1 MKRGVEDVAL
11 HNKFNKSLY
20 LSILTHKENR
30 IMTPMMEQYLEIK
43 KRYQDSILFYR
54 LGDFYE
60 MFFDD
65 AKTASRE
72 LELTLTGRACG
83 DGERAPMCGVP
94 FHSAD
99 VYIGRLVAKGYKV
112 VVCEQM
118 EDPATTKGLVKRD
131 IVRVVT
137 PGTVIDN
144 TQLDDS
150 KNNYLC
156 ALCVNESAAICFFD
170 VSTGE
175 MTATSFETYRS
186 DSVVNELAK
195 FLPKEVMVNKPLSE
209 LPDVEFFVNNRLGA
223 YVGQD
228 KSELFGY
235 NGCLAT
241 VTKQFGSQAYEAK
254 ERSRETVCAIG
265 ALLQYVADTQR
276 TDTANVSGLK
286 FYQNGE
292 YLELDVA
299 TRRNLELCETM
310 RSKDKKGSLLFVL
323 DKTRSS
329 AGARMLRRW
338 VEQPLVN
345 ANKIG
350 RRQRAVAELVSN
362 FMAREELSECLSHI
376 LDLDRLMTKLVY
388 GTANAKDLRAIAA
401 TASLIPD
408 IKELT
413 SSFVSEELSD
423 IHLHLDT
430 LSDIKDLIERSI
442 KEDPP
447 FSLREGGFIRRGI
460 NPEADEL
467 YEIVHNGKSYIE
479 KIAEAE
485 REATGIKNLKVA
497 FNRVFGYYIEVTK
510 SNLNEVPDRY
520 IRKQTLV
527 NAERFITEE
536 LKEKE
541 GLILGASDKLNALEY
556 ELFTQIRERIAA
568 EIKRVQQTAS
578 LLAKLDC
585 YVSLAEVAVRNDY
598 TCPEIEY
605 GNAIVIKE
613 GRHPVVE
620 HFSKDGYFVPN
631 DTILD
636 TNHNRLALITG
647 PNMAGKSTYMRQVAL
662 ITLMAQIGSFVP
674 AKEARIGIVDKIFTR
689 VGASDDLASGTS
701 TFMLEMNEVAYIL
714 KNATNR
720 SLIIYDEIGRGT
732 STFDGMSI
740 ARAVAEY
747 TAGKKLGAKTMFA
760 THYHELTVLEKE
772 MTGVVNYNIAAKKK
786 GDDITFL
793 RKIVRGATDDSYGI
807 EVAKLAGV
815 PNEVIRR
822 AKEVLNQLTS
832 ENARPVE
839 YKGRDNAI
847 TFDDYKADEVR
858 EKLLNL
864 DLNLLTPIEALNV
877 LSELKK
883 IAK

>member
-1 MKRGVEDVAL
+1 
-11 HNKFNKSLY
+11 
-20 LSILTHKENR
+20 
-30 IMTPMMEQYLEIK
+30 MTPMMEQYLEIK
-43 KRYQDSILFYR
+43 NRYRDAILFYR

-83 DGERAPMCGVP
+83 EKERAPMCGVP
-94 FHSAD
+94 FHAAD
-99 VYIGRLVAKGYKV
+99 TYIGRLVAKGYKV

-118 EDPATTKGLVKRD
+118 EDPATSTSKVVKRD

-150 KNNYLC
+150 KNNYIC
-156 ALCVNESAAICFFD
+156 SLCVNESASLCFFD

-175 MTATSFETYRS
+175 MTATSFESYQS
-186 DSVVNELAK
+186 DAVLNELAK
-195 FLPKEVMVNKPLSE
+195 FLPREIMVNKPINE
-209 LPDVEFFVNNRLGA
+209 LPDVEFFVTNRLQA
-223 YVGQD
+223 YVAQG
-228 KSELFGY
+228 KEELFGY
-235 NGCLAT
+235 NGCLAS

-254 ERSRETVCAIG
+254 EISRETVCAIG
-265 ALLQYVADTQR
+265 ALLRYVTDTQR

-292 YLELDVA
+292 FLELDVA

-310 RSKDKKGSLLFVL
+310 RSKDKKGSLLSVL
-323 DKTRSS
+323 DRTRSS

-350 RRQRAVAELVSN
+350 RRQRAVSELVSN

-401 TASLIPD
+401 TASLVPD

-430 LSDIKDLIERSI
+430 LSDIRELIERSI
-442 KEDPP
+442 VDEPP
-447 FSLREGGFIRRGI
+447 FSLREGGFIRRGF

-467 YEIVHNGKSYIE
+467 FEIVHNGKSYIE

-541 GLILGASDKLNALEY
+541 GMILGASDKLNALEY

-585 YVSLAEVAVRNDY
+585 YVSLADVAVRNGY

-620 HFSKDGYFVPN
+620 QYAKDGYFVPN
-631 DTILD
+631 DTLLD

-772 MTGVVNYNIAAKKK
+772 ITGVVNYNIAAKKK

-822 AKEVLNQLTS
+822 AKEVLNQLTT

-839 YKGRDNAI
+839 YKGRDSAI

>member
-1 MKRGVEDVAL
+1 
-11 HNKFNKSLY
+11 
-20 LSILTHKENR
+20 
-30 IMTPMMEQYLEIK
+30 MTLMMQQYLQIK
-43 KRYQDSILFYR
+43 ERHKDAILFYR

-65 AKTASRE
+65 AKIASKE
-72 LELTLTGRACG
+72 LELTLTGRSCG
-83 DGERAPMCGVP
+83 EEERAPMCGVP

-99 VYIGRLVAKGYKV
+99 IYIGRLVAKGYKV
-112 VVCEQM
+112 VICEQM
-118 EDPATTKGLVKRD
+118 EDPAAAKGIVRRD

-150 KNNYLC
+150 KNNYIC
-156 ALCVNESAAICFFD
+156 SLCVNDGAALCFFD

-175 MTATSFETYRS
+175 MIATGFDKYAP
-186 DSVVNELAK
+186 DSILNELAK
-195 FLPKEVMVNKPLSE
+195 FMPKEIMANKELSE
-209 LPDVEFFVNNRLGA
+209 LPEVEFFVNNRLNAFVSRG
-223 YVGQD
+223 
-228 KSELFGY
+228 KEELFGY
-235 NGCLAT
+235 NGCLAAL
-241 VTKQFGSQAYEAK
+241 TKQFSSQAYDTK
-254 ERSRETVCAIG
+254 ERGRETVCAIG
-265 ALLQYVADTQR
+265 ALLQYVTDTQK
-276 TDTANVSGLK
+276 TDMANVSGLR
-286 FYQNGE
+286 FCENGE
-292 YLELDVA
+292 FLELDVA
-299 TRRNLELCETM
+299 TRRNLELCQTM
-310 RSKDKKGSLLFVL
+310 RSQDKKGSLLSVL
-323 DKTRSS
+323 DRTGTS

-350 RRQRAVAELVSN
+350 RRQRAVSELVSN
-362 FMAREELSECLSHI
+362 FMAREEIAERLRHV

-430 LSDIKDLIERSI
+430 LSDIRELIERSI
-442 KEDPP
+442 IEEPP
-447 FSLREGGFIRRGI
+447 FSLREGGFIKRGF

-467 YEIVHNGKSYIE
+467 YEIVHNGKKYIE
-479 KIAEAE
+479 RIAEEE
-485 REATGIKNLKVA
+485 RERTGIKNLKIS

-510 SNLNEVPDRY
+510 SNLSEVPDRY

-541 GLILGASDKLNALEY
+541 SLILGSSDRLNALEY
-556 ELFTQIRERIAA
+556 ELFTQIRDRVSSEV
-568 EIKRVQQTAS
+568 KRVQQTAS

-585 YVSLAEVAVRNDY
+585 YVSLSDVAVRNGY

-620 HFSKDGYFVPN
+620 QFARDGYFVPN
-631 DTILD
+631 DTLLD

-662 ITLMAQIGSFVP
+662 IVLMAQIGSFVP

-714 KNATNR
+714 KNATSR

-772 MTGVVNYNIAAKKK
+772 IQGVVNYNIAAKKK

-822 AKEVLNQLTS
+822 AKEVLTNLVS
-832 ENARPVE
+832 ENARPIE
-839 YKGRDNAI
+839 KKGRESTI

-858 EKLLNL
+858 EKLLNV
-864 DLNLLTPIEALNV
+864 DVDLLTPVEALNF
-877 LSELKK
+877 LNELKK

>member
-1 MKRGVEDVAL
+1 
-11 HNKFNKSLY
+11 
-20 LSILTHKENR
+20 
-30 IMTPMMEQYLEIK
+30 MTPMMQQYLEIK

-65 AKTASRE
+65 AKVASRE

-118 EDPATTKGLVKRD
+118 EDPAAAKGIVKRD

-150 KNNYLC
+150 KNNYIC
-156 ALCVNESAAICFFD
+156 SLCVNESAALCFFD

-175 MTATSFETYRS
+175 MTATSFEKYNS
-186 DSVVNELAK
+186 DTVINELAK
-195 FLPKEVMVNKPLSE
+195 FLPREIMVNKPLSE
-209 LPDVEFFVNNRLGA
+209 LSEIEFFVNNRLQA

-228 KSELFGY
+228 KAELFGY
-235 NGCLAT
+235 NGCLAY

-265 ALLQYVADTQR
+265 ALLQYVTDTQK
-276 TDTANVSGLK
+276 TDVANVSGLK

-310 RSKDKKGSLLFVL
+310 RSKDKKGSLLSVL
-323 DKTRSS
+323 DRTGTS

-350 RRQRAVAELVSN
+350 RRQRAVAELVSS
-362 FMAREELSECLSHI
+362 FMAREELSESLRHI

-401 TASLIPD
+401 TAALIPD

-413 SSFVSEELSD
+413 ASFVSEELSD
-423 IHLHLDT
+423 IYRHLDT
-430 LSDIKDLIERSI
+430 LSDIRELIERSI
-442 KEDPP
+442 VDEPP
-447 FSLREGGFIRRGI
+447 FSLREGGFIRRGF

-467 YEIVHNGKSYIE
+467 FEIVHNGKSYIE

-485 REATGIKNLKVA
+485 RQATGIKNLKVA

-541 GLILGASDKLNALEY
+541 SLILGASDKLNALEY
-556 ELFTQIRERIAA
+556 ELFTQVRERIAS

-578 LLAKLDC
+578 LLSKLDC
-585 YVSLAEVAVRNDY
+585 YVSLAEVAVRNGY

-620 HFSKDGYFVPN
+620 QFAKDGYFVPN
-631 DTILD
+631 DTLLD

-662 ITLMAQIGSFVP
+662 IVLMAQIGSFVP

-772 MTGVVNYNIAAKKK
+772 IQGVVNYNIAAKKK

-822 AKEVLNQLTS
+822 AKEVLSRLLA
-832 ENARPVE
+832 ENTRPIE
-839 YKGRDNAI
+839 IKGRESNV
-847 TFDDYKADEVR
+847 TFDDFKADEVR

-864 DLNLLTPIEALNV
+864 DINLLTPVEALNI

>member
-1 MKRGVEDVAL
+1 
-11 HNKFNKSLY
+11 
-20 LSILTHKENR
+20 
-30 IMTPMMEQYLEIK
+30 MTPMMEQYLEIK
-43 KRYQDSILFYR
+43 KRYQDAILFYR

-83 DGERAPMCGVP
+83 EKERAPMCGVP
-94 FHSAD
+94 FHAAD
-99 VYIGRLVAKGYKV
+99 TYIGRLVSKGYKV

-118 EDPATTKGLVKRD
+118 EDPATSTSKIVKRD

-156 ALCVNESAAICFFD
+156 AICVNESAAICFFD

-175 MTATSFETYRS
+175 MTATSFDTYQP

-195 FLPKEVMVNKPLSE
+195 FLPKEVMVNKPLRE

-223 YVGQD
+223 YVGRD
-228 KSELFGY
+228 MSELFGY
-235 NGCLAT
+235 NGCLAS

-265 ALLQYVADTQR
+265 ALLRYVTDTQK

-310 RSKDKKGSLLFVL
+310 RSKDKKGSLLSVL
-323 DKTRSS
+323 DRTSTS

-362 FMAREELSECLSHI
+362 FMAREELGECLSHI

-413 SSFVSEELSD
+413 ANFVSEELSD

-430 LSDIKDLIERSI
+430 LSDIRDLIERSI

-447 FSLREGGFIRRGI
+447 FSLREGGFIRRGF

-510 SNLNEVPDRY
+510 SNLGEVPDRY

-556 ELFTQIRERIAA
+556 ELFTQIRDRIAS

-585 YVSLAEVAVRNDY
+585 YVSLADVAVRNDY

-620 HFSKDGYFVPN
+620 QYTKDGYFVPN
-631 DTILD
+631 DTLLD

-647 PNMAGKSTYMRQVAL
+647 PNMAGKSTYMRQVAI

-714 KNATNR
+714 KNATSR

-822 AKEVLNQLTS
+822 AKEVLSQLTA
-832 ENARPVE
+832 ENAHPAE
-839 YKGRDNAI
+839 YKGRDNTI

>member
-1 MKRGVEDVAL
+1 
-11 HNKFNKSLY
+11 
-20 LSILTHKENR
+20 
-30 IMTPMMEQYLEIK
+30 MTPMMDQYVEIK
-43 KRYQDSILFYR
+43 EKHKDAILFYR

-60 MFFDD
+60 MFFED
-65 AKTASRE
+65 AKIASKE
-72 LELTLTGRACG
+72 LELTLTGRSCG
-83 DGERAPMCGVP
+83 NGEKAPMCGVP

-131 IVRVVT
+131 IVRSIT

-144 TQLDDS
+144 TQLEDS
-150 KNNYLC
+150 VNNYLC
-156 ALCVNESAAICFFD
+156 SLCIGDGAALCFFD

-175 MTATSFETYRS
+175 MSATSFDES
-186 DSVVNELAK
+186 DRDERIINEIAK
-195 FLPKEVMVNKPLSE
+195 FEPREMMVNVSLSTI
-209 LPDVEFFVNNRLGA
+209 PSVEFYVRNRLNA
-223 YVGQD
+223 YVKDDQGD
-228 KSELFGY
+228 RYEFGP
-235 NGCLAT
+235 CLNR
-241 VTKQFGSQAYEAK
+241 VTRQFPSQAYEAK
-254 ERSRETVCAIG
+254 ERSRDLVSAIG
-265 ALLQYVADTQR
+265 ALLNYVTETQKS
-276 TDTANVSGLK
+276 DDANVSALK
-286 FYQNGE
+286 FYESGE
-292 YLELDVA
+292 YLELDVSS
-299 TRRNLELCETM
+299 RRNLELTETM
-310 RSKDKKGSLLFVL
+310 RSKDKKGSLLWVL
-323 DKTRSS
+323 DRTGTA

-350 RRQRAVAELVSN
+350 RRQRAVSELVSS
-362 FMAREELSECLSHI
+362 FMAREELSECLKHI

-388 GTANAKDLRAIAA
+388 GTANARDLRAIAA
-401 TASLIPD
+401 TTALLPD

-413 SSFVSEELSD
+413 SSFKSEELSD

-442 KEDPP
+442 VDEPP
-447 FSLREGGFIRRGI
+447 ISLREGGFIRRGF

-467 YEIVHNGKSYIE
+467 YLIVHDGKSYVKKLADE
-479 KIAEAE
+479 E
-485 REATGIKNLKVA
+485 REKTGIKNLKVA
-497 FNRVFGYYIEVTK
+497 YNRVFGYYIEVTN

-541 GLILGASDKLNALEY
+541 GLILGASDRLFALEY
-556 ELFTQIRERIAA
+556 DLFTQIRQRIAA

-585 YVSLAEVAVRNDY
+585 YVSLADVAVRNGY
-598 TCPEIEY
+598 VCPEIEY
-605 GNAIVIKE
+605 GSTISIKE

-620 HFSKDGYFVPN
+620 QFAIDGYFVPN
-631 DTILD
+631 DTLLD

-772 MTGVVNYNIAAKKK
+772 MQGIVNYNIAAKKK

-822 AKEVLNQLTS
+822 AKEVLKDLTAD
-832 ENARPVE
+832 NYRPVE
-839 YKGRDNAI
+839 KTGREI
-847 TFDDYKADEVR
+847 GTTISFDDYKADEVR

-864 DLNLLTPIEALNV
+864 DVNLLTPVEALNF
-877 LSELKK
+877 LNELKK
-883 IAK
+883 LAK

>member
-1 MKRGVEDVAL
+1 
-11 HNKFNKSLY
+11 
-20 LSILTHKENR
+20 
-30 IMTPMMEQYLEIK
+30 MMQQYLEIK
-43 KRYQDSILFYR
+43 NRYRDAILFYR

-65 AKTASRE
+65 AKTASKE

-99 VYIGRLVAKGYKV
+99 TYIGRLVAKGYKV

-118 EDPATTKGLVKRD
+118 EDPAKAKGLVKRD

-144 TQLDDS
+144 TQLDETQ
-150 KNNYLC
+150 NNYLC
-156 ALCVNESAAICFFD
+156 ALCFEDETVGVAFID

-175 MTATSFETYRS
+175 MSATRFDGKDRI
-186 DSVVNELAK
+186 DRVLNELGTY
-195 FLPKEVMVNKPLSE
+195 LPRELMVNVPLE
-209 LPDVEFFVNNRLGA
+209 EIPTICEYAKQRLHAFITDRSIDRFA
-223 YVGQD
+223 YG
-228 KSELFGY
+228 KA
-235 NGCLAT
+235 LA
-241 VTKQFGSQAYEAK
+241 VLSRQFGQEANEAK
-254 ERSRETVCAIG
+254 EKGTPVVSALG
-265 ALLQYVADTQR
+265 ALLTYACETQM
-276 TDTANVSGLK
+276 TDMANVSGLRL
-286 FYQNGE
+286 YDDGQ
-292 YLELDVA
+292 YLELDLA

-310 RSKDKKGSLLFVL
+310 RAKEKKGTLLWVL
-323 DKTRSS
+323 DRTKTS
-329 AGARMLRRW
+329 AGARLLRRW

-345 ANKIG
+345 AYQIG
-350 RRQRAVAELVSN
+350 RRQRAVAELCSA
-362 FMAREELSECLSHI
+362 FMAREELAEQLRHV

-388 GTANAKDLRAIAA
+388 GTATARDLRAIAA
-401 TASLIPD
+401 TAALIPE

-413 SSFVSEELSD
+413 ADFVSEELAD

-430 LSDIKDLIERSI
+430 LSDIRSLIESAI
-442 KEDPP
+442 VEEPP
-447 FSLREGGFIRRGI
+447 FSLREGGFIRRGYHA
-460 NPEADEL
+460 EADDL
-467 YEIVHNGKSYIE
+467 YLIVHDGKSYIE
-479 KIAEAE
+479 KIAEEE
-485 REATGIKNLKVA
+485 REKTGIKNLKVA
-497 FNRVFGYYIEVTK
+497 YNRVFGYYIEVTK
-510 SNLNEVPDRY
+510 SNLSEVPDRY

-541 GLILGASDKLNALEY
+541 TLILGASDRLNALEY
-556 ELFTQIRERIAA
+556 ELFTKIREAIAG
-568 EIKRVQQTAS
+568 EVKRVQKTAA

-585 YVSLAEVAVRNDY
+585 YISLADAAVRYGY

-605 GNAIVIKE
+605 GSSIVIKE

-620 HFSKDGYFVPN
+620 QFAKDGYFVPN
-631 DTILD
+631 DTLLD
-636 TNHNRLALITG
+636 TNHNRLMLITG

-714 KNATNR
+714 KNATRR

-747 TAGKKLGAKTMFA
+747 TAGKKIGAKTMFA
-760 THYHELTVLEKE
+760 THYHELTVLDKE
-772 MTGVVNYNIAAKKK
+772 IEGVVNYNIAAKKK

-793 RKIVRGATDDSYGI
+793 RKIVKGATDDSYGI

-815 PNEVIRR
+815 PNDVIRR
-822 AKEVLNQLTS
+822 AKEVLRLLTEQQVKPQRTAPEINS
-832 ENARPVE
+832 N
-839 YKGRDNAI
+839 I
-847 TFDDYKADEVR
+847 TFDDFKADEVR
-858 EKLLNL
+858 EKLLHT
-864 DLNLLTPIEALNV
+864 DVNLLTPVEALNLLV
-877 LSELKK
+877 ELKRL
-883 IAK
+883 AE

>member
-1 MKRGVEDVAL
+1 MA
-11 HNKFNKSLY
+11 
-20 LSILTHKENR
+20 
-30 IMTPMMEQYLEIK
+30 MTPMMMQYLEIK
-43 KRYQDSILFYR
+43 ERYRDAILMYR

-65 AKTASRE
+65 AKIVSKE
-72 LELTLTGRACG
+72 LELTLTGRNCG

-99 VYIGRLVAKGYKV
+99 TYIGRLVAKGYKV

-118 EDPATTKGLVKRD
+118 EDPATAKGLVKRD

-144 TQLDDS
+144 TQLDES
-150 KNNYLC
+150 QNNYLC
-156 ALCVNESAAICFFD
+156 ALCFEENAAAMALAD

-175 MTATSFETYRS
+175 MTATRFEGKDRI
-186 DSVVNELAK
+186 DRILNELGT
-195 FLPKEVMVNKPLSE
+195 FEPKELIVNVTLDDVPAVRDYARQRLHAYISE
-209 LPDVEFFVNNRLGA
+209 RQNERFDYTRA
-223 YVGQD
+223 
-228 KSELFGY
+228 
-235 NGCLAT
+235 LAR
-241 VTKQFGSQAYEAK
+241 VSKQFGNTATEA
-254 ERSRETVCAIG
+254 REKGPQLVAAIG
-265 ALLQYVADTQR
+265 ALLEYITETQM
-276 TDTANVSGLK
+276 TDVANVSGLK
-286 FYQNGE
+286 LYDDGQ
-292 YLELDVA
+292 YLELDLS

-310 RSKDKKGSLLFVL
+310 RSKEKKGSLLWVL
-323 DKTRSS
+323 DRTKTS

-345 ANKIG
+345 AYKIG
-350 RRQRAVAELVSN
+350 RRQRAVSELCSS
-362 FMAREELSECLSHI
+362 FMAREELAEQLRHV

-388 GTANAKDLRAIAA
+388 GTANARDLRAISA
-401 TASLIPD
+401 TAALIPE

-413 SSFVSEELSD
+413 ADFVSEELSD

-430 LSDIKDLIERSI
+430 LSDIRQLIDSAIVDE
-442 KEDPP
+442 PP
-447 FSLREGGFIRRGI
+447 FSLREGGFIRRGYRKD
-460 NPEADEL
+460 ADEL
-467 YEIVHNGKSYIE
+467 YDIVHDGKSYIA
-479 KIAEAE
+479 KIAEEE
-485 REATGIKNLKVA
+485 RERTGIKNLKIA

-510 SNLNEVPDRY
+510 SNLSEVPERY

-541 GLILGASDKLNALEY
+541 SLILGASDKLNALEY
-556 ELFTQIRERIAA
+556 ELFTEIREKIASQV
-568 EIKRVQQTAS
+568 KRVQQAAS
-578 LLAKLDC
+578 LIAKLDC
-585 YVSLAEVAVRNDY
+585 YVSLADVAVRNSWS
-598 TCPEIEY
+598 CPEIEY
-605 GNAIVIKE
+605 GSAIVIKE

-620 HFSKDGYFVPN
+620 QFTADGYFVPN
-631 DTILD
+631 DTLLD

-662 ITLMAQIGSFVP
+662 IVLMAQIGSFVP
-674 AKEARIGIVDKIFTR
+674 AREARIGIVDKIFTR

-714 KNATNR
+714 KNATRR

-747 TAGKKLGAKTMFA
+747 TAGKKIGAKTMFA

-772 MTGVVNYNIAAKKK
+772 IEGVVNYNIAAKKK

-793 RKIVRGATDDSYGI
+793 RKIVKGATDDSYGI

-815 PNEVIRR
+815 PNDVIRR
-822 AKEVLNQLTS
+822 AKEVLRQLTEAQAKPQKVAPEVNS
-832 ENARPVE
+832 N
-839 YKGRDNAI
+839 I
-847 TFDDYKADEVR
+847 TFDDFKADEVR
-858 EKLLNL
+858 EKLLNT
-864 DLNLLTPIEALNV
+864 DVNLLTPVEALNLLV
-877 LSELKK
+877 ELKK
-883 IAK
+883 LAD

>member
-1 MKRGVEDVAL
+1 
-11 HNKFNKSLY
+11 
-20 LSILTHKENR
+20 
-30 IMTPMMEQYLEIK
+30 MTLMMQQYLQIK
-43 KRYQDSILFYR
+43 ERHKDAILFYR

-65 AKTASRE
+65 AKIASKE
-72 LELTLTGRACG
+72 LELTLTGRSCG
-83 DGERAPMCGVP
+83 EEERAPMCGVP

-99 VYIGRLVAKGYKV
+99 TYIGRLVAKGYKV
-112 VVCEQM
+112 VICEQM
-118 EDPATTKGLVKRD
+118 EDPATAKGIVRRD

-150 KNNYLC
+150 KNNYIC
-156 ALCVNESAAICFFD
+156 SLCVNEGAALCFFD

-175 MTATSFETYRS
+175 MIAASFDKYS
-186 DSVVNELAK
+186 PDSILNELAK
-195 FLPKEVMVNKPLSE
+195 FMPKEIMANKELSE
-209 LPDVEFFVNNRLGA
+209 LPEVEFFVNNRLNAFVSRG
-223 YVGQD
+223 
-228 KSELFGY
+228 KEELFGY
-235 NGCLAT
+235 NGCLAAL
-241 VTKQFGSQAYEAK
+241 TKQFSNQAYEAK

-265 ALLQYVADTQR
+265 ALLQYVTDTQK
-276 TDTANVSGLK
+276 TDIANVSGLR
-286 FYQNGE
+286 FCENGE
-292 YLELDVA
+292 FLELDVA
-299 TRRNLELCETM
+299 TRRNLELCQTM
-310 RSKDKKGSLLFVL
+310 RSQDKKGSLLSVL
-323 DKTRSS
+323 DRTGTS

-350 RRQRAVAELVSN
+350 RRQRAVSELVSN
-362 FMAREELSECLSHI
+362 FMAREEIAERLRHV

-401 TASLIPD
+401 TAALIPD

-430 LSDIKDLIERSI
+430 LSDIRELIERSI
-442 KEDPP
+442 IEEPP
-447 FSLREGGFIRRGI
+447 FSLREGGFIQRGF

-467 YEIVHNGKSYIE
+467 YEIVHNGKKYIE
-479 KIAEAE
+479 RIAEEE
-485 REATGIKNLKVA
+485 RERTGIKNLKIS

-510 SNLNEVPDRY
+510 SNLSEVPDRY

-541 GLILGASDKLNALEY
+541 SLILGSSDRLNALEY
-556 ELFTQIRERIAA
+556 ELFTQIRDRVASEV
-568 EIKRVQQTAS
+568 KRVQQTAS

-585 YVSLAEVAVRNDY
+585 YISLSEVAVRNGY

-620 HFSKDGYFVPN
+620 QFSKDGYFVPN
-631 DTILD
+631 DTLLD

-662 ITLMAQIGSFVP
+662 IVLMAQIGSFVP

-714 KNATNR
+714 KNATSR

-772 MTGVVNYNIAAKKK
+772 MQGIVNYNIAAKKK

-822 AKEVLNQLTS
+822 AKEVLTHLVS
-832 ENARPVE
+832 ENSRPIEQKARE
-839 YKGRDNAI
+839 STI
-847 TFDDYKADEVR
+847 TFDDFKADEVR
-858 EKLLNL
+858 EKLLNV
-864 DLNLLTPIEALNV
+864 DIDLLTPVEALNF
-877 LSELKK
+877 LNELKK

>member
-1 MKRGVEDVAL
+1 
-11 HNKFNKSLY
+11 
-20 LSILTHKENR
+20 
-30 IMTPMMEQYLEIK
+30 MMQQYLEIK
-43 KRYQDSILFYR
+43 EKHKDAILFYR

-60 MFFDD
+60 MFFED
-65 AKTASRE
+65 AKIASRE

-83 DGERAPMCGVP
+83 ENERAPMCGVP

-118 EDPATTKGLVKRD
+118 EDPAAAKGLVRRD
-131 IVRVVT
+131 IVRSVT

-144 TQLDDS
+144 TQLDES
-150 KNNYLC
+150 VNNYLC
-156 ALCVNESAAICFFD
+156 SVSIGEGAALCFFD

-175 MTATSFETYRS
+175 MSATFFEGEDR
-186 DSVVNELAK
+186 DERIINELAK
-195 FLPKEVMVNKPLSE
+195 FSPREMMVNIELSE
-209 LPDVEFFVNNRLGA
+209 IPSVEFFVKNRLNA
-223 YVGQD
+223 FVKDGQ
-228 KSELFGY
+228 SQRYEFGP
-235 NGCLAT
+235 CLNR
-241 VTKQFGSQAYEAK
+241 VTRQFTAQAYEAK
-254 ERSRETVCAIG
+254 EQSREMICAIG
-265 ALLQYVADTQR
+265 ALLDYVTETQKSE
-276 TDTANVSGLK
+276 DANVSALK
-286 FYQNGE
+286 LYQSGE

-299 TRRNLELCETM
+299 TRRNLELTETM
-310 RSKDKKGSLLFVL
+310 RSKDKKGSLLGVL
-323 DKTRSS
+323 DRTGTA

-350 RRQRAVAELVSN
+350 RRQRAVAELKDN
-362 FMAREELSECLSHI
+362 FMVREELAENLSHI

-388 GTANAKDLRAIAA
+388 GTANARDLRAIAA
-401 TASLIPD
+401 TASLLPD

-413 SSFVSEELSD
+413 SVFVSEELSD

-430 LSDIKDLIERSI
+430 LADIRELIERSI
-442 KEDPP
+442 DEEPP
-447 FSLREGGFIRRGI
+447 ISLREGGFIRRGF

-467 YEIVHNGKSYIE
+467 YEIVHNGKSYITR
-479 KIAEAE
+479 IAEEE
-485 REATGIKNLKVA
+485 REKTGIKNLKIA
-497 FNRVFGYYIEVTK
+497 YNRVFGYYIEVTK
-510 SNLNEVPDRY
+510 SNLNDVPDRY

-541 GLILGASDKLNALEY
+541 AMILGASDRLCALEY
-556 ELFTQIRERIAA
+556 DLFTQIRQRIAD
-568 EIKRVQQTAS
+568 EVKRVQQTAS
-578 LLAKLDC
+578 LLARLDC
-585 YVSLAEVAVRNDY
+585 YVSLSDVAARNGY
-598 TCPEIEY
+598 VCPEIEY
-605 GNAIVIKE
+605 GSTLIIKE

-620 HFSKDGYFVPN
+620 QFASDGYFVPN
-631 DTILD
+631 DTTLD

-674 AKEARIGIVDKIFTR
+674 AKEARVGIVDKIFTR

-714 KNATNR
+714 KNATSR

-772 MTGVVNYNIAAKKK
+772 LQGVVNYNIAAKKK

-822 AKEVLNQLTS
+822 AKEVLGQLTA

-839 YKGRDNAI
+839 RKGRELGTTI
-847 TFDDYKADEVR
+847 SFDDYKADEVR

-864 DLNLLTPIEALNV
+864 DINLLTPVEALNF
-877 LSELKK
+877 LCELKK
-883 IAK
+883 LAK

>member
-1 MKRGVEDVAL
+1 
-11 HNKFNKSLY
+11 
-20 LSILTHKENR
+20 
-30 IMTPMMEQYLEIK
+30 MTPMMQQYLEIK

-60 MFFDD
+60 MFFED

-99 VYIGRLVAKGYKV
+99 IYIGRLVAKGYKV

-118 EDPATTKGLVKRD
+118 EDPSTTKGLVKRD

-156 ALCVNESAAICFFD
+156 AICIGESAAICFFD

-175 MTATSFETYRS
+175 MSATSFESYKP
-186 DSVVNELAK
+186 DMIVNELAK
-195 FLPKEVMVNKPLSE
+195 FLPKEVMINRPLSE
-209 LPDVEFFVNNRLGA
+209 FPDIEFFVNNRLGA
-223 YVGQD
+223 YVGQEKED
-228 KSELFGY
+228 LFGY
-235 NGCLAT
+235 NGCLAAL
-241 VTKQFGSQAYEAK
+241 TKQFGALAYEAK
-254 ERSRETVCAIG
+254 ERSRETVSAIG
-265 ALLQYVADTQR
+265 ALLRYVTDTQK

-310 RSKDKKGSLLFVL
+310 RSKDKKGSLLSVL
-323 DKTRSS
+323 DRTGTS

-350 RRQRAVAELVSN
+350 RRQRAVSELVSN

-401 TASLIPD
+401 TAALIPD

-430 LSDIKDLIERSI
+430 LSDIRDLIERAI
-442 KEDPP
+442 DDDPP
-447 FSLREGGFIRRGI
+447 FSLREGGFIRRGF

-467 YEIVHNGKSYIE
+467 YEIVHNGKSYIA

-556 ELFTQIRERIAA
+556 ELFTQVRERIAS

-585 YVSLAEVAVRNDY
+585 YVSLAEVAVRNGY
-598 TCPEIEY
+598 ICPEIEY
-605 GNAIVIKE
+605 GNAIIIKE

-620 HFSKDGYFVPN
+620 QYAKDGYFVPN
-631 DTILD
+631 DTLLD

-689 VGASDDLASGTS
+689 VGASDDLSSGTS

-714 KNATNR
+714 KNATSR

-772 MTGVVNYNIAAKKK
+772 ITGVVNYNIAAKKK

-822 AKEVLNQLTS
+822 AKEVLNQLVS
-832 ENARPVE
+832 DSARPVE
-839 YKGRDNAI
+839 YKGRDAAI

-864 DLNLLTPIEALNV
+864 DLDLLTPIEALNF

>member
-1 MKRGVEDVAL
+1 MA
-11 HNKFNKSLY
+11 
-20 LSILTHKENR
+20 
-30 IMTPMMEQYLEIK
+30 MTPMMQQYLEIK
-43 KRYQDSILFYR
+43 DRYRDAILFYR

-60 MFFDD
+60 MFFED
-65 AKTASRE
+65 AKVASKE
-72 LELTLTGRACG
+72 LELTLTGRNCG

-99 VYIGRLVAKGYKV
+99 SYIGRLVARGYKV

-118 EDPATTKGLVKRD
+118 EDPATAKGLVKRD

-144 TQLDDS
+144 TQLDES
-150 KNNYLC
+150 QNNYLC
-156 ALCVNESAAICFFD
+156 SLYTEGETAALAIID

-175 MTATSFETYRS
+175 MSAVRMEGNDRTDRLLNQLDTFR
-186 DSVVNELAK
+186 
-195 FLPKEVMVNKPLSE
+195 PKELIVSGRLAE
-209 LPDVEFFVNNRLGA
+209 LPTVREYVEKRLGA
-223 YVGQD
+223 FL
-228 KSELFGY
+228 SEEQGARFEFSRALT
-235 NGCLAT
+235 LA
-241 VTKQFGSQAYEAK
+241 VKQFGPLAYEAK
-254 ERSRETVCAIG
+254 EKGTELICAIG
-265 ALLQYVADTQR
+265 ALLSYVTETQM
-276 TDTANVSGLK
+276 TETANVSRLK
-286 FYQNGE
+286 LFEDGQ
-292 YLELDVA
+292 YLELDPS

-310 RSKDKKGSLLFVL
+310 RGKEKKGSLLSVL
-323 DKTRSS
+323 DRTRTS

-338 VEQPLVN
+338 VEQPLIN
-345 ANKIG
+345 AHKIG
-350 RRQRAVAELVSN
+350 RRQRAVAELCTSYLH
-362 FMAREELSECLSHI
+362 REEIAEQLRHV

-388 GTANAKDLRAIAA
+388 GTANARDLRAIAA
-401 TASLIPD
+401 TAALLPD

-413 SSFVSEELSD
+413 ADFKSEELSD

-430 LSDIKDLIERSI
+430 LSDIRELIERSI
-442 KEDPP
+442 VDEPP
-447 FSLREGGFIRRGI
+447 FSLREGGFIRRGFHA
-460 NPEADEL
+460 EADEL
-467 YEIVHNGKSYIE
+467 YSIVHDGKSYIE
-479 KIAEAE
+479 KIAEEE
-485 REATGIKNLKVA
+485 REKTGIKNLKVA

-510 SNLNEVPDRY
+510 SNLSEVPDRY

-541 GLILGASDKLNALEY
+541 SLILGASDRLNALEY
-556 ELFTQIRERIAA
+556 ELFVKIRERIAG

-585 YVSLAEVAVRNDY
+585 YISLSDVAVRNNY
-598 TCPEIEY
+598 VCPEIEY
-605 GNAIVIKE
+605 GSAVVIKE

-620 HFSKDGYFVPN
+620 QFSRDGYFVPN
-631 DTILD
+631 DTTLD
-636 TNHNRLALITG
+636 TNHNRLMLITG

-662 ITLMAQIGSFVP
+662 IVLMAQIGSFVP
-674 AKEARIGIVDKIFTR
+674 ASEARIGIVDKIFTR

-714 KNATNR
+714 KNATSR

-815 PNEVIRR
+815 PGEVIRR
-822 AKEVLNQLTS
+822 AKEVLRQLTE

-839 YKGRDNAI
+839 RKSKEVNASL
-847 TFDDYKADEVR
+847 TFDDFKADEVR
-858 EKLLNL
+858 ERLLVTDIDL
-864 DLNLLTPIEALNV
+864 LTPVEALNLLV
-877 LSELKK
+877 ELKK
-883 IAK
+883 LAK

>member
-1 MKRGVEDVAL
+1 MA
-11 HNKFNKSLY
+11 
-20 LSILTHKENR
+20 
-30 IMTPMMEQYLEIK
+30 MTPMMQQYLEIK
-43 KRYQDSILFYR
+43 SRYRDAILMYR

-65 AKTASRE
+65 AKVVSKE
-72 LELTLTGRACG
+72 LELTLTGRNCG

-99 VYIGRLVAKGYKV
+99 TYIGRLVARGYKV

-118 EDPATTKGLVKRD
+118 EDPATAKGLVKRD

-144 TQLDDS
+144 TQLDES
-150 KNNYLC
+150 QNNYLC
-156 ALCVNESAAICFFD
+156 ALCCEEGAAAMALVD

-175 MTATSFETYRS
+175 MTATRFEGKDRL
-186 DSVVNELAK
+186 DRIVNELGT
-195 FLPKEVMVNKPLSE
+195 FQPKELMVNCALDDI
-209 LPDVEFFVNNRLGA
+209 PDVRDYAKGRLHA
-223 YVGQD
+223 YVTERQ
-228 KSELFGY
+228 SERFDY
-235 NGCLAT
+235 TRALARM
-241 VTKQFGSQAYEAK
+241 TKQFGSIATEA
-254 ERSRETVCAIG
+254 REKGTQLVSAIG
-265 ALLQYVADTQR
+265 ALLDYITETQM
-276 TDTANVSGLK
+276 TDVANVSGLK
-286 FYQNGE
+286 LYDDGQ
-292 YLELDVA
+292 YLELDLS

-310 RSKDKKGSLLFVL
+310 RSKEKKGSLLWVL
-323 DKTRSS
+323 DRTKTSS
-329 AGARMLRRW
+329 GARMLRRW

-345 ANKIG
+345 AYKIG
-350 RRQRAVAELVSN
+350 RRQRAVAELCSS
-362 FMAREELSECLSHI
+362 FMAREELAEQLRHV

-388 GTANAKDLRAIAA
+388 GTANARDLRAIAA
-401 TASLIPD
+401 TAALIPE
-408 IKELT
+408 IKDLT
-413 SSFVSEELSD
+413 AEFVCEELAD

-430 LSDIKDLIERSI
+430 LSDIRELIDSAIVDE
-442 KEDPP
+442 PP
-447 FSLREGGFIRRGI
+447 FSLREGGFIRRGYRQD
-460 NPEADEL
+460 ADEL
-467 YEIVHNGKSYIE
+467 YDIVHDGKSYIE

-485 REATGIKNLKVA
+485 REKTGIKNLKVA

-510 SNLNEVPDRY
+510 SNLSDVPERY

-541 GLILGASDKLNALEY
+541 TLILGASDKLNALEY
-556 ELFTQIRERIAA
+556 ELFTEIREKIASQV
-568 EIKRVQQTAS
+568 KRVQQAAS

-585 YVSLAEVAVRNDY
+585 YVSLADVAVRNGWC
-598 TCPEIEY
+598 CPEIEY
-605 GNAIVIKE
+605 GSVIAIKE

-620 HFSKDGYFVPN
+620 QFTTDGYFVPN
-631 DTILD
+631 DTLLD

-662 ITLMAQIGSFVP
+662 IVLMAQIGSFVP

-714 KNATNR
+714 KNATRR

-747 TAGKKLGAKTMFA
+747 TAGKKIGAKTMFA
-760 THYHELTVLEKE
+760 THYHELTVLDKE
-772 MTGVVNYNIAAKKK
+772 IEGVVNYNIAAKKK

-793 RKIVRGATDDSYGI
+793 RKIVKGATDDSYGI

-815 PNEVIRR
+815 PNDVIRR
-822 AKEVLNQLTS
+822 AKEVLRQLTEAQAKPQRTVPEVNS
-832 ENARPVE
+832 N
-839 YKGRDNAI
+839 I
-847 TFDDYKADEVR
+847 TFDDFKADEVR
-858 EKLLNL
+858 EKLLNT
-864 DLNLLTPIEALNV
+864 DVNLLTPVEALNLLV
-877 LSELKK
+877 ELKK
-883 IAK
+883 LAE

>member
-1 MKRGVEDVAL
+1 MA
-11 HNKFNKSLY
+11 
-20 LSILTHKENR
+20 
-30 IMTPMMEQYLEIK
+30 MTPMMEQYLEIK
-43 KRYQDSILFYR
+43 NRYRDAILMYR

-65 AKTASRE
+65 AKVVSRE
-72 LELTLTGRACG
+72 LELTLTGRNCG

-99 VYIGRLVAKGYKV
+99 NYIGRLVAKGYKV

-118 EDPATTKGLVKRD
+118 EDPATAKGLVKRD

-144 TQLDDS
+144 TQLDES
-150 KNNYLC
+150 QNNYLC
-156 ALCVNESAAICFFD
+156 ALCCEEGAAAMAFVD

-175 MTATSFETYRS
+175 MSATRFEGKDRL
-186 DSVVNELAK
+186 DRILNELGT
-195 FLPKEVMVNKPLSE
+195 FQPKELMVNCSLN
-209 LPDVEFFVNNRLGA
+209 DVPAVREYVRERLRA
-223 YVGQD
+223 YVTEGQ
-228 KSELFGY
+228 SERFDY
-235 NGCLAT
+235 TRALAR
-241 VTKQFGSQAYEAK
+241 VTRQFGTAASEA
-254 ERSRETVCAIG
+254 REKGPQVVSAIG
-265 ALLQYVADTQR
+265 ALLEYITETQM
-276 TDTANVSGLK
+276 TDVTNVSGLK
-286 FYQNGE
+286 LYDDGQ
-292 YLELDVA
+292 YLELDLA

-310 RSKDKKGSLLFVL
+310 RSKEKKGSLLWVL
-323 DKTRSS
+323 DRTKTS

-345 ANKIG
+345 AHKIG
-350 RRQRAVAELVSN
+350 RRQRAVSELCSS
-362 FMAREELSECLSHI
+362 FMAREELAEQLRHV

-388 GTANAKDLRAIAA
+388 GTANARDLRAIAA
-401 TASLIPD
+401 TAALIPE

-413 SSFVSEELSD
+413 ADFVSEELSD

-430 LSDIKDLIERSI
+430 LSDIRELIETAI
-442 KEDPP
+442 VEEPP
-447 FSLREGGFIRRGI
+447 FSLREGGFIRRGYRAD
-460 NPEADEL
+460 ADEL
-467 YEIVHNGKSYIE
+467 YTIVHNGKSYIE
-479 KIAEAE
+479 KIAEEE
-485 REATGIKNLKVA
+485 REKTGIKNLKVA

-510 SNLNEVPDRY
+510 SNLAEVPDRY

-541 GLILGASDKLNALEY
+541 TLILGASDKLNALEY
-556 ELFTQIRERIAA
+556 ELFTEIRERIAA
-568 EIKRVQQTAS
+568 QVKRVQQAAS
-578 LLAKLDC
+578 LIAKLDC
-585 YVSLAEVAVRNDY
+585 YVSLADAAVRNGWC
-598 TCPEIEY
+598 CPEIEY
-605 GNAIVIKE
+605 GSVIAIKE

-620 HFSKDGYFVPN
+620 QFTSDGYFVPN
-631 DTILD
+631 DTLLD

-662 ITLMAQIGSFVP
+662 IVLMAQIGSFVP
-674 AKEARIGIVDKIFTR
+674 AREARIGIVDKIFTR

-714 KNATNR
+714 KNATRR

-747 TAGKKLGAKTMFA
+747 TAGKKIGAKTMFA

-772 MTGVVNYNIAAKKK
+772 IEGVVNYNIAAKKK

-793 RKIVRGATDDSYGI
+793 RKIVKGATDDSYGI

-815 PNEVIRR
+815 PNDVIRR
-822 AKEVLNQLTS
+822 AKDVLRQLT
-832 ENARPVE
+832 ETQAKPQRVVPEVNT
-839 YKGRDNAI
+839 NI
-847 TFDDYKADEVR
+847 TFDDFKADEVR
-858 EKLLNL
+858 EKLLNT
-864 DLNLLTPIEALNV
+864 DVNLLTPVEALNLLV
-877 LSELKK
+877 ELKQL
-883 IAK
+883 AE